1 MSKWIKIAVNNCNID
16 VMTVCLSVCQGYN
29 QMKSDTGVRGRHPDY
44 TAVENTVS
52 SYLQHQL
59 VSHKQEL

>member
-1 MSKWIKIAVNNCNID
+1 
-16 VMTVCLSVCQGYN
+16 
-29 QMKSDTGVRGRHPDY
+29 MKTDTGVRGHHSDY

-52 SYLQHQL
+52 SDLLHQL